1 MEYKEKDVQ
10 LTQQL
15 EAKNKKKIKN
25 WKKLL
30 ISLGSVALVAGASYG
45 LMVSISAAKKAGK

>member
-1 MEYKEKDVQ
+1 MEYDNDEIQ

-15 EAKNKKKIKN
+15 EAKNKKKKN

-30 ISLGSVALVAGASYG
+30 ISLGSLTLVAGASYG
-45 LMVSISAAKKAGK
+45 LMISISAAKKAGK

>member
-1 MEYKEKDVQ
+1 MENKKIDIQ

-15 EAKNKKKIKN
+15 EAKNKKKNKN
-25 WKKLL
+25 WKKLF

-45 LMVSISAAKKAGK
+45 LMISINAAKIAGK

>member
-1 MEYKEKDVQ
+1 MEYKETDIQ

-15 EAKNKKKIKN
+15 EAKNKKKKRN

-45 LMVSISAAKKAGK
+45 LMISISAAKNAGK